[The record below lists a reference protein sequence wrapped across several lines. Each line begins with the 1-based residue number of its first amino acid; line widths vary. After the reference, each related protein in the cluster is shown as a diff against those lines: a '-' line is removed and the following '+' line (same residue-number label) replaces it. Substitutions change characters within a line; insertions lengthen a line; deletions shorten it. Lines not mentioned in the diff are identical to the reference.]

1 MNEYREALED
11 ILNKIA
17 VCDDEAKIAVFL
29 AYGEGLAAGLDLAKA
44 G

>member
-17 VCDDEAKIAVFL
+17 VCDDEAKIAIFL
-29 AYGEGLAAGLDLAKA
+29 AFGEGFAAGLGLGKA